1 MRILKLKTLL
11 LSIIIFSNVL
21 FAKEFDQLFKVYTPI
36 NNSSEIEKSIN
47 NSFNIMI
54 YRLSGSESPSN
65 IWKIINAGNKRKD
78 FIKSYS
84 LRNIDGKSFLEVSFN
99 KDYLINVFNELSIP
113 IIGNSR
119 PVILFIFNVDSG
131 TKNPYMLSNYDN
143 NNDLDIKINDFL
155 NQKSASRGVFLELP
169 ELDLFYMNEIK
180 NYEKLFNLKELV
192 SSQYNYDLLSE
203 INIIKIGPN
212 RWSVTGD
219 IKFDYEGDAFDS
231 YFTNKLE
238 NFATKQIDN
247 LLAEQKID
255 TSNTISVNATFMNIG
270 NYQDYKNLKEIINSL
285 VGVKSTNITKFD
297 KESID
302 YDIEVYGNLLNFVY
316 EISDSSYLNI
326 DSFDTSKSEIVMSLK
341 S

>member
-1 MRILKLKTLL
+1 MLKLKILL

-21 FAKEFDQLFKVYTPI
+21 FAKEFDQLFKVYIPI

-65 IWKIINAGNKRKD
+65 IWKIINAGNTRKD

-131 TKNPYMLSNYDN
+131 TKNPYMISNYDN

-155 NQKSASRGVFLELP
+155 NQKSTSRGVFLELP

-180 NYEKLFNLKELV
+180 NYEKLVNLNELV

-219 IKFDYEGDAFDS
+219 IKFDYEGDAFNS

-255 TSNTISVNATFMNIG
+255 TSNIISVSATFMNID

-297 KESID
+297 KESIN

-316 EISDSSYLNI
+316 EISDSSYINI

>member
-1 MRILKLKTLL
+1 MLKLKTLL
-11 LSIIIFSNVL
+11 LSIIIFSNTL

-36 NNSSEIEKSIN
+36 INSSEIEKSIN

-54 YRLSGSESPSN
+54 YRLSGSQSPSN
-65 IWKIINAGNKRKD
+65 IWKIINAGNTRKD

-99 KDYLINVFNELSIP
+99 KEYLINVFNELSIP

-131 TKNPYMLSNYDN
+131 TKNPYVLTNYDN

-155 NQKSASRGVFLELP
+155 NQKSTSRGIFLELP

-180 NYEKLFNLKELV
+180 NYEKLVDLKELV

-203 INIIKIGPN
+203 INIIKIGQN

-247 LLAEQKID
+247 LLAGQKID
-255 TSNTISVNATFMNIG
+255 TSNIISVSATFMNID
-270 NYQDYKNLKEIINSL
+270 NYQDYKNLKEIINGL

-297 KESID
+297 KESIY

-316 EISDSSYLNI
+316 EISDSSYINI
-326 DSFDTSKSEIVMSLK
+326 DSFDTSKSEIVMSLE

>member
-1 MRILKLKTLL
+1 MLKLKTLL

-21 FAKEFDQLFKVYTPI
+21 FAKEFDQLFKVYIPI

-65 IWKIINAGNKRKD
+65 IWKIINAGNTRKD

-131 TKNPYMLSNYDN
+131 TKNPYMISNYDN

-155 NQKSASRGVFLELP
+155 NQKSTSRGVFLELP

-180 NYEKLFNLKELV
+180 NYEKLVNLNELV

-219 IKFDYEGDAFDS
+219 IKFDYEGDAFNS

-255 TSNTISVNATFMNIG
+255 TSNIISVSATIMNID

-297 KESID
+297 KESIN

-316 EISDSSYLNI
+316 EISDSSYINI

>member
-1 MRILKLKTLL
+1 
-11 LSIIIFSNVL
+11 
-21 FAKEFDQLFKVYTPI
+21 
-36 NNSSEIEKSIN
+36 
-47 NSFNIMI
+47 MI

-65 IWKIINAGNKRKD
+65 IWKIINAGNTRKD

-155 NQKSASRGVFLELP
+155 NQKSTSRGVFLELP

-180 NYEKLFNLKELV
+180 NYEKLVNLNELV

-219 IKFDYEGDAFDS
+219 IKFDYEGDAFNS

-255 TSNTISVNATFMNIG
+255 TSNTISLSATFLNID

-316 EISDSSYLNI
+316 EISDSSYINI
-326 DSFDTSKSEIVMSLK
+326 DSFDISKSEIVMSLK

>member
-1 MRILKLKTLL
+1 MI
-11 LSIIIFSNVL
+11 SNH
-21 FAKEFDQLFKVYTPI
+21 
-36 NNSSEIEKSIN
+36 
-47 NSFNIMI
+47 
-54 YRLSGSESPSN
+54 
-65 IWKIINAGNKRKD
+65 
-78 FIKSYS
+78 
-84 LRNIDGKSFLEVSFN
+84 
-99 KDYLINVFNELSIP
+99 
-113 IIGNSR
+113 
-119 PVILFIFNVDSG
+119 
-131 TKNPYMLSNYDN
+131 DN

-155 NQKSASRGVFLELP
+155 NQKSTSRGVFLELP

-180 NYEKLFNLKELV
+180 NYEKLVNLNELV

-219 IKFDYEGDAFDS
+219 IKFDYEGDAFNS

-255 TSNTISVNATFMNIG
+255 TSNIISVSATFMNID

-297 KESID
+297 KESIY

-316 EISDSSYLNI
+316 EISDSSYINI

>member
-1 MRILKLKTLL
+1 MLKLKTFL
-11 LSIIIFSNVL
+11 LSIIIFSNTL

-36 NNSSEIEKSIN
+36 INSSEIEKSIN

-54 YRLSGSESPSN
+54 YRLSGSQSPSN
-65 IWKIINAGNKRKD
+65 IWKIINAGNTRKD

-99 KDYLINVFNELSIP
+99 KEYLINVFNELSIP

-155 NQKSASRGVFLELP
+155 NQKSTSRGVFLELP

-180 NYEKLFNLKELV
+180 NYEKLVNLKELV

-219 IKFDYEGDAFDS
+219 IKFDYEGNAFDS

-247 LLAEQKID
+247 LLAGQKID
-255 TSNTISVNATFMNIG
+255 TSNIISVRATFMNID
-270 NYQDYKNLKEIINSL
+270 NYQDYKNLKEIINGL

-297 KESID
+297 KESIY

-316 EISDSSYLNI
+316 EISDSSYINI

>member
-1 MRILKLKTLL
+1 
-11 LSIIIFSNVL
+11 
-21 FAKEFDQLFKVYTPI
+21 
-36 NNSSEIEKSIN
+36 
-47 NSFNIMI
+47 
-54 YRLSGSESPSN
+54 
-65 IWKIINAGNKRKD
+65 
-78 FIKSYS
+78 
-84 LRNIDGKSFLEVSFN
+84 
-99 KDYLINVFNELSIP
+99 
-113 IIGNSR
+113 
-119 PVILFIFNVDSG
+119 
-131 TKNPYMLSNYDN
+131 MLSNYDN

-316 EISDSSYLNI
+316 EISDSSYINI
-326 DSFDTSKSEIVMSLK
+326 DSFDISKSEIVMSLK

>member
-1 MRILKLKTLL
+1 MLKLKTFL
-11 LSIIIFSNVL
+11 LSIIIFSNTL

-36 NNSSEIEKSIN
+36 INSSEIEKSIN

-54 YRLSGSESPSN
+54 YRLSGSQSPSN
-65 IWKIINAGNKRKD
+65 IWKIINAGNTRKD

-99 KDYLINVFNELSIP
+99 KEYLINVFNELSIP

-131 TKNPYMLSNYDN
+131 TKNPYVLTNYDN

-155 NQKSASRGVFLELP
+155 NQKSTSRGVFLELP

-180 NYEKLFNLKELV
+180 NYEKLVNLKELV

-247 LLAEQKID
+247 LLAGQKID
-255 TSNTISVNATFMNIG
+255 TSNIISVRATFMNID
-270 NYQDYKNLKEIINSL
+270 NYQDYKNLKEIINGL

-297 KESID
+297 KESIY

-316 EISDSSYLNI
+316 EISDNSYINV
-326 DSFDTSKSEIVMSLK
+326 DSFDISKSEIVMSLK

>member
-1 MRILKLKTLL
+1 M
-11 LSIIIFSNVL
+11 
-21 FAKEFDQLFKVYTPI
+21 
-36 NNSSEIEKSIN
+36 
-47 NSFNIMI
+47 
-54 YRLSGSESPSN
+54 
-65 IWKIINAGNKRKD
+65 
-78 FIKSYS
+78 
-84 LRNIDGKSFLEVSFN
+84 EVSFN

-212 RWSVTGD
+212 KWSVTGD

-255 TSNTISVNATFMNIG
+255 TSNTISVNATFMNID
-270 NYQDYKNLKEIINSL
+270 NYLDYKNLKEIINSL

-316 EISDSSYLNI
+316 EISDSSYINI
-326 DSFDTSKSEIVMSLK
+326 DSFDISKSEIVMSLK